1 MPETHRADGKRFQD
15 ERFAGE
21 VAPNHQNY
29 QTLLE
34 KPVRE
39 RITDSLYY
47 KQECFALNASTILD
61 RAVNITFIGGTYGD
75 AQRPSPFLCLIHKM
89 LEFGMDGAMTD
100 DILREYLDHGGEKFK
115 YLRALALFY
124 IRLTR
129 PAKQV
134 YQWLEP
140 YLEDKRKLKRR
151 TRTGVTL
158 TYMDEFVD
166 DLLTKPRVCATT
178 LWQMSSR
185 AALEDFQDLEPRVS
199 PLGDIDDLLD
209 DDEDDEEMANGD
221 DSDGRRGDSPGSEFG
236 EIHEDGE
243 GAEAEAGRGDKEVAE
258 LIPSS

>member
-21 VAPNHQNY
+21 LAPNNQNY

-47 KQECFALNASTILD
+47 KQECFALNAETMLD
-61 RAVNITFIGGTYGD
+61 RAINVTFIGGTYGD

-89 LEFGMDGAMTD
+89 LEFGMDGAMSD
-100 DILREYLDHGGEKFK
+100 DILREYLDHGGDKFK

-134 YQWLEP
+134 YRWLEP
-140 YLEDKRKLKRR
+140 YLEDKRKLKKR
-151 TRTGVTL
+151 TRTGSSL
-158 TYMDEFVD
+158 TYVDEFVD

-178 LWQMSSR
+178 LWQMPSR

-199 PLGDIDDLLD
+199 PLGDIEALLD
-209 DDEDDEEMANGD
+209 DDDVEMLDGQEDA
-221 DSDGRRGDSPGSEFG
+221 SDRPRGDSPGSEFG
-236 EIHEDGE
+236 KIAESSDDG
-243 GAEAEAGRGDKEVAE
+243 GADMGKDTANGDE
-258 LIPSS
+258 SGS